1 MRYSST
7 NNKIASDPRMTRQ
20 EELPLIKSVLI
31 TVAGV
36 LAILAMILGFK
47 DLFDNIVDSLFTMG
61 LAGWC

>member
-1 MRYSST
+1 
-7 NNKIASDPRMTRQ
+7 MTRQ